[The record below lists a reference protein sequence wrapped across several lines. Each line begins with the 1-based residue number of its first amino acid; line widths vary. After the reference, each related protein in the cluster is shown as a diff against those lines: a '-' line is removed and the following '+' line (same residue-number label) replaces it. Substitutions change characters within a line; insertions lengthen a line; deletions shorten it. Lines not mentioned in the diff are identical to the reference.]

1 MLIHLILIILVIDR
15 LYSFFKVE
23 ETQRARKIKNLHRV
37 MKSMIFKAKVYV
49 D

>member
-1 MLIHLILIILVIDR
+1 MLIHFILIILVIDR
-15 LYSFFKVE
+15 LYPFFKVE

-37 MKSMIFKAKVYV
+37 IKTMMFKAKVYV